1 MIIQSSE
8 VNMKAESSSSYDID
22 IESKSSFETTLLS
35 TENLMQ
41 KVNKSNITAIKNP
54 EEPQFFAVKNYED
67 ELTGIK
73 QVPKFIVE
81 LILEGFLEI
90 KGIKLYP
97 YKNKDDS
104 SSLEEKEL
112 VQRVFKTERSFEYSK
127 KDSVNIE
134 AKGIIKT
141 QNKNIEIDLNI
152 SYSKEFY
159 EKHKESIEFKDIS
172 FLDPLVI
179 NYAGN
184 ENALDNLS
192 NEMTFMFDLNNDG
205 IKEEVPL
212 LKSGNAFLA
221 IDKNHNGKIDNGSE
235 LLGVQNNLGFEEL
248 REYNEDE
255 NSWID
260 ENDEVFKDL
269 LIWTKDEQGEDKL
282 IGLGQS
288 GIGALY
294 LSDISSKLTYNT
306 SVNNSIAQL
315 KSSSI
320 YIKKDGT
327 AGLLSSL
334 DFIVKK

>member
-8 VNMKAESSSSYDID
+8 VNMKAKSSNSYDID

-35 TENLMQ
+35 TANLTQ
-41 KVNKSNITAIKNP
+41 KVNKTNITAIKNP

-81 LILEGFLEI
+81 LILEGFLEV
-90 KGIKLYP
+90 KGIKLHP
-97 YKNKDDS
+97 SKNKDDS

-112 VQRVFKTERSFEYSK
+112 VQRVFKTERTFEYSK
-127 KDSVNIE
+127 KDSINIE
-134 AKGIIKT
+134 AKAIIKT

-159 EKHKESIEFKDIS
+159 EKHNESIEFKDIS

-235 LLGVQNNLGFEEL
+235 LFGPQTNSGFEEL
-248 REYNEDE
+248 REYDEDE

-269 LIWTKDEQGEDKL
+269 LIWTKDEQDEDKL

-294 LSDISSKLTYNT
+294 LSDISSELTYNT

-334 DFIVKK
+334 DFIVK